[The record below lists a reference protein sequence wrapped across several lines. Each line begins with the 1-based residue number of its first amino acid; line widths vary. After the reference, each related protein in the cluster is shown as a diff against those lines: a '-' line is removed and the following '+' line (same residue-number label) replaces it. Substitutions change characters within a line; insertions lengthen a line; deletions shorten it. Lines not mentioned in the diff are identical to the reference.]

1 MLSSESHIHILN
13 SSKFWCRSFLFGTFS
28 PSQALPN
35 LFKNNLLYQYC
46 MYFKMLMFIDVL
58 KAYAVSESFYNFVEL
73 HKSGKNMNR
82 KRVWPQ
88 HDEKC
93 SFSFCDCRNIE
104 CSSRQAHYT
113 RFELIPFSRELQYR
127 FLNTLSIY
135 SVIQFMLC
143 LFFKCALSL
152 SLRVNVEVQ

>member
-1 MLSSESHIHILN
+1 
-13 SSKFWCRSFLFGTFS
+13 
-28 PSQALPN
+28 
-35 LFKNNLLYQYC
+35 
-46 MYFKMLMFIDVL
+46 MLMFIDVL
-58 KAYAVSESFYNFVEL
+58 KAYAVSESFYKFVEL
-73 HKSGKNMNR
+73 RRSGKNMNR

-127 FLNTLSIY
+127 FLNTF
-135 SVIQFMLC
+135 IQ
-143 LFFKCALSL
+143 
-152 SLRVNVEVQ
+152 

>member
-1 MLSSESHIHILN
+1 
-13 SSKFWCRSFLFGTFS
+13 
-28 PSQALPN
+28 
-35 LFKNNLLYQYC
+35 
-46 MYFKMLMFIDVL
+46 MLMFIDVL
-58 KAYAVSESFYNFVEL
+58 KAYAVSESFYKFVEL
-73 HKSGKNMNR
+73 RRSGKNMNR

-135 SVIQFMLC
+135 SVIQLMLC